1 MQNVQARDSFFSIL
15 MMFWRRENYLTAT
28 LSWYSTEMGPGLGL
42 PPGGPLGTVALW
54 QAAWRKQVRGRY
66 SSPVPFGP
74 YQAAAG
80 LPHEVKRKWREP
92 SLSACWSITSLGHSQ
107 STGRWHRVTAA
118 NLEKSFFFFFSPCSW
133 VSTPHSIEN
142 KPTGAATR
150 TPLRAWRGR
159 YDIWLVWPR
168 LKEAICW
175 HLHFPKGFGTPQTC
189 PS

>member
-107 STGRWHRVTAA
+107 SAGRWHRVTAA
-118 NLEKSFFFFFSPCSW
+118 NLEKSFFFFFSLLLSFYTSFYREQANRCCNTHTSPSM
-133 VSTPHSIEN
+133 
-142 KPTGAATR
+142 
-150 TPLRAWRGR
+150 AW
-159 YDIWLVWPR
+159 
-168 LKEAICW
+168 
-175 HLHFPKGFGTPQTC
+175 
-189 PS
+189 